1 MTPTMPY
8 EFGDVVLVPFPFT
21 SQAASKQR
29 PAVIVS
35 NLAYN
40 QAKPDVVLMA
50 ITSQFRPSPALGEV
64 WLRDW
69 QTAGL
74 LKPSAVKPVFA
85 TLEQALIIRQLGT
98 LTAADQ
104 ADLKNA
110 IVRVIG

>member
-1 MTPTMPY
+1 MPF

-21 SQAASKQR
+21 SQTASKQR

-35 NLAYN
+35 SLAYN
-40 QAKPDVVLMA
+40 RVKPDVVLMA

-69 QTAGL
+69 QAAGL

-85 TLEQALIIRQLGT
+85 TLLQALLIRRLGT
-98 LTAADQ
+98 LALVDKT
-104 ADLKNA
+104 DLKKA
-110 IVRVIG
+110 MAEVLGQ